1 MANSEWAEAS
11 NASDEGESEAKRAQ
25 WAEQYPAVRFTQALP
40 VKLTDEEHAQRGKE
54 LEGALTEVEN
64 ETRLAKEAAL
74 ASKSRIELANVKV
87 RALREIVRDGQEERA
102 VQCERMFRIETNT
115 VTEVRLDD
123 GTVVVERAMTAQERQ
138 PKLPGLPEGFELDS
152 DQAPDP
158 GEVPEEEPEEA
169 EEA

>member
-40 VKLTDEEHAQRGKE
+40 VKLTDEEHAHRGKE

-74 ASKSRIELANVKV
+74 ASKPRIELANVKV

-115 VTEVRLDD
+115 VTEVRHRRWD
-123 GTVVVERAMTAQERQ
+123 GRRRTRHDGAGAAAQVAG
-138 PKLPGLPEGFELDS
+138 PPGGVRTRLG
-152 DQAPDP
+152 P
-158 GEVPEEEPEEA
+158 GARPR
-169 EEA
+169 